1 MAAKRLNKWI
11 EKQPGHLKKD
21 IGNPSNTVSVKL
33 WRQKPDR
40 NREEKLQVKKWKHKA
55 NANNSLNKVWL

>member
-1 MAAKRLNKWI
+1 MAAKRLNKCI
-11 EKQPGHLKKD
+11 EKHPGHLKKD
-21 IGNPSNTVSVKL
+21 IGNPSNTISVKL

-55 NANNSLNKVWL
+55 NADNSLNKVWL

>member
-33 WRQKPDR
+33 GRQKPDI
-40 NREEKLQVKKWKHKA
+40 NRE
-55 NANNSLNKVWL
+55 